1 MADPGRNPSLSHTVA
16 VSLHP
21 STTFDVI
28 ALAVALALLGGL
40 LAGAL
45 ASWRI
50 ARLRPATAL
59 TRGTVSHP
67 HPHRMP
73 GMHLMGL
80 SHAFG
85 ASVRE

>member
-1 MADPGRNPSLSHTVA
+1 VA
-16 VSLHP
+16 ITLHP
-21 STTFDVI
+21 AITFDMI

-59 TRGTVSHP
+59 GRVG
-67 HPHRMP
+67 
-73 GMHLMGL
+73 
-80 SHAFG
+80 
-85 ASVRE
+85 

>member
-1 MADPGRNPSLSHTVA
+1 MA

-21 STTFDVI
+21 SAPFNVI

-40 LAGAL
+40 VAGAL

-59 TRGTVSHP
+59 GRV
-67 HPHRMP
+67 
-73 GMHLMGL
+73 
-80 SHAFG
+80 A
-85 ASVRE
+85 